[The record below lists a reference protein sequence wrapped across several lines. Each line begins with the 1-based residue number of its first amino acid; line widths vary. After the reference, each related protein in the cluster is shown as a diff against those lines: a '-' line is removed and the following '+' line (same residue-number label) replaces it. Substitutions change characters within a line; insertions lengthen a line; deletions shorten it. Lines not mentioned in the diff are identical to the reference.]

1 MKMRVVI
8 EIFFRSRNSGNCI
21 LDHII
26 LYSDEG
32 LVLVPADD
40 SWKVSP
46 PFLALLS
53 KLQHQANQ
61 SEAQMP
67 LSSS

>member
-8 EIFFRSRNSGNCI
+8 EIFFRLHNNGNCVF
-21 LDHII
+21 DHII
-26 LYSDEG
+26 LYSAEC

-40 SWKVSP
+40 SGKVSS
-46 PFLALLS
+46 PFLACLS

-61 SEAQMP
+61 SEAQML